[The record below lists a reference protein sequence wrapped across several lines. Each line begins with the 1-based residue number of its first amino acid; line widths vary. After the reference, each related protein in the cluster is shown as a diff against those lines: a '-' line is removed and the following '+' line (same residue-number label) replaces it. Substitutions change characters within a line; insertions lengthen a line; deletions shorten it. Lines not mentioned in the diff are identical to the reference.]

1 MKDKELTI
9 SRRRV
14 FRSFFL
20 SVVRIPPIFVSVMSV
35 VVSAVLLFV
44 YNTIGR
50 AKRWSRA
57 SENHYV

>member
-1 MKDKELTI
+1 M
-9 SRRRV
+9 R
-14 FRSFFL
+14 FL

-35 VVSAVLLFV
+35 VVFVVLLFV
-44 YNTIGR
+44 YNTTGR

>member
-1 MKDKELTI
+1 M
-9 SRRRV
+9 R
-14 FRSFFL
+14 FL

-35 VVSAVLLFV
+35 VVFAVLLFV